1 MYDVDENYSYPRI
14 KIGDGENYVSNL
26 PFIDEQ
32 GNFCIEVTQISDE
45 AFGSSKTYDE
55 FVEAFTKGKFIYA
68 VMGGLVFTLNMYDLE
83 YSTFNSI
90 ITNNEDVVLDTLIF
104 QKSTNT
110 FTIKEIPI
118 LQLAENLYQ
127 EGRAADAAMVG
138 AAFDE
143 VNEKLAKKVEAELVG
158 TTLKL
163 FNVL

>member
-1 MYDVDENYSYPRI
+1 
-14 KIGDGENYVSNL
+14 
-26 PFIDEQ
+26 
-32 GNFCIEVTQISDE
+32 
-45 AFGSSKTYDE
+45 
-55 FVEAFTKGKFIYA
+55 
-68 VMGGLVFTLNMYDLE
+68 MGGLVFTLNMYDLE
-83 YSTFNSI
+83 YSTFSSI

-104 QKSTNT
+104 QKNTNT
-110 FTIKEIPI
+110 FTVKEIPI

-163 FNVL
+163 FNDL